1 MKATFLAAAF
11 FFVLVTA
18 SSAQSDLGTTRPP
31 RGESRPTG
39 IARDAGGVLR
49 AGTLSAGDEVFVR
62 ILEDREPGFR
72 TVISDKGEVEVN
84 GLGRV
89 YVAGKTLS
97 EAQEA
102 IAIYLKE
109 HYYRHATVELGI
121 VRKPPIC
128 LRPFKLVVT
137 GKVERPGPQYF
148 TTSSPLKLSEAV
160 VIARSALNSDLRK
173 VRLIRGPSTTDHN
186 VEAIIKEGRKD
197 MDVQLQDGDQVFV
210 PEQGSGSASP

>member
-1 MKATFLAAAF
+1 MPSCLFLAAAF

-18 SSAQSDLGTTRPP
+18 STAQSDLGTTRPP
-31 RGESRPTG
+31 RGESRPAGLT
-39 IARDAGGVLR
+39 RDAGGVSR
-49 AGTLSAGDEVFVR
+49 DGRLSAGDQVSIR
-62 ILEDREPGFR
+62 ILEDRDPEFR

-97 EAQEA
+97 EAEEA
-102 IAIYLKE
+102 IAIHLKE
-109 HYYRHATVELGI
+109 HYYRQATVKLGAI
-121 VRKPPIC
+121 RMISCP
-128 LRPFKLVVT
+128 RAFKLVVR

-148 TTSSPLKLSEAV
+148 TTSRPLKLSEAV
-160 VIARSALNSDLRK
+160 AVARSALNSDLRK
-173 VRLIRGPSTTDHN
+173 VRLTRGSSITDHN

-197 MDVQLQDGDQVFV
+197 MDVELQDGDQVFV